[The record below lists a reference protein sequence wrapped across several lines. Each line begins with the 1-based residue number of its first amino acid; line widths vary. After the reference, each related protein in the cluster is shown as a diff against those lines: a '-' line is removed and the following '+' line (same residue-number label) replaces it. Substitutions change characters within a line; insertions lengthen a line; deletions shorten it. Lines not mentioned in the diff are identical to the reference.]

1 MRMYDVHAGYIV
13 LISGAVTVMLR
24 FLPFIAFGKRKPEAV
39 AYLGRVLPPAVMAV
53 LVVYCLRS
61 VNILTGTHGLPEG
74 LACLAVVVLHV
85 WRRSTLLSITAGTAL
100 YMFLIQV
107 IFA

>member
-1 MRMYDVHAGYIV
+1 MYDVHAGYIV
-13 LISGAVTVMLR
+13 LISGAITAMLR

-61 VNILTGTHGLPEG
+61 VNILTGTHGLPER
-74 LACLAVVVLHV
+74 LACLAVIVLHV

>member
-1 MRMYDVHAGYIV
+1 MYDVHAGYIV

-53 LVVYCLRS
+53 LVVYCLRN

>member
-1 MRMYDVHAGYIV
+1 MYDVHAGYIV